1 MVWMHQWLLV
11 LPGGAQFAPFAPF
24 APLIQLPSCSGFS
37 LHLGQPLRQTFLQL
51 PIWQKCYDDDD
62 DDDDDGDDDG
72 DDDDGDGG
80 QPDGVSLHPS
90 QPLQPPRQTFSS
102 FQSGSTFG
110 SSLQISPG
118 VTPYPLVDA
127 FSMQNEFR

>member
-11 LPGGAQFAPFAPF
+11 LPGGAQFAPF

-51 PIWQKCYDDDD
+51 PIWQKCYDDD
-62 DDDDDGDDDG
+62 

-118 VTPYPLVDA
+118 VTPYSFVDA